1 MLYQSWYAI
10 EKLRRLIPSIFYD
23 ELFAYLGKGSSVR
36 YDGSIDGEFVFV
48 PYQSNLRL
56 TEYPLGPSSGCHPS
70 LASARSDVRRS
81 KVNKKIRVQ
90 SRREGR
96 AWTCN
101 ISQGQQGYLHIGRFD
116 MSPRLS
122 GVSMPKPIETRDPCS
137 TLFGGQGPLCRD
149 EHGVDSR
156 RCRYIPYTVYSPAM
170 LTILSAA
177 IRSSRRSRDSSHNR
191 WVSASISRFPPRKR
205 HQGFLLEGPANSTAR
220 ASIVV
225 MERELEMMACY
236 SLLRSAH
243 WPPAQHRRRPLPGI
257 NAART
262 VPGAGSLRAEEWSAD
277 VGLTCGRAREI
288 YYRIY
293 SD

>member
-1 MLYQSWYAI
+1 MS
-10 EKLRRLIPSIFYD
+10 
-23 ELFAYLGKGSSVR
+23 LFAYLGKGSSVR
-36 YDGSIDGEFVFV
+36 YDGSIDGEFIFLTS
-48 PYQSNLRL
+48 QSNLRL
-56 TEYPLGPSSGCHPS
+56 TGYPLGPSSGCHPS
-70 LASARSDVRRS
+70 LASARSDVRRIE
-81 KVNKKIRVQ
+81 VNKKTRVQ

-177 IRSSRRSRDSSHNR
+177 IRSSRRPRDSSQDR
-191 WVSASISRFPPRKR
+191 WVSASIFQISAAEKASEFPAR
-205 HQGFLLEGPANSTAR
+205 GPWEQYCTC
-220 ASIVV
+220 V
-225 MERELEMMACY
+225 Y
-236 SLLRSAH
+236 
-243 WPPAQHRRRPLPGI
+243 RRDG
-257 NAART
+257 
-262 VPGAGSLRAEEWSAD
+262 D
-277 VGLTCGRAREI
+277 RARDDGVLLLAPFSTLASCTTSAPSSPR
-288 YYRIY
+288 YQRC
-293 SD
+293 SDSPRGWIAAG